1 MILRILGIDPGLA
14 TVGFSIVD
22 VEKSKMKLVTCGVIS
37 TPAHTSLSSR
47 LDRIFED
54 MNELISSF
62 SPDVMS
68 IEELFFNTNITTGIA
83 VAHARGV
90 ILLSAYRAGV
100 KVFEYTPL
108 QVKQAVVGYGRA
120 EKNQVI
126 DMVRRILALPAAPK
140 PDDAADA
147 VALAICH
154 ARSSTSL
161 LSKGVTDICSTI

>member
-100 KVFEYTPL
+100 QVFEYTPL

-126 DMVRRILALPAAPK
+126 DMVRRILALTAAPK

-154 ARSSTSL
+154 ARRSTSL